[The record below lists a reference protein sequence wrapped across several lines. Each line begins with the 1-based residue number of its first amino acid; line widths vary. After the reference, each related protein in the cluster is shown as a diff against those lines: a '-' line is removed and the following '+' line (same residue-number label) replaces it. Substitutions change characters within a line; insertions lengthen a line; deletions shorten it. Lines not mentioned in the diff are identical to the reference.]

1 MTTAFAVELLSEAHE
16 RTTFRCGVPPLDDY
30 FYARVTQ
37 DVRRRLTAC
46 YVAYEQSTRRLA
58 GYYTLAASSVPLSEL
73 PPDIT
78 KKLPRYP
85 LVPAVRLGRLA
96 VDAQFRGQGLGGV
109 LLVDAM
115 MRALRADIAAYA
127 IVVDAKDDLA
137 VAFYRHHGFNIFVN
151 DPRALFIPI
160 ASVSKLFSSGK

>member
-1 MTTAFAVELLSEAHE
+1 MTTAFAVEILSEAHE
-16 RTTFRCGVPPLDDY
+16 RTAFRCDVAPLDDY
-30 FYARVTQ
+30 FHARVTQ

-46 YVAYEQSTRRLA
+46 YVAYEQSSRRVA
-58 GYYTLAASSVPLSEL
+58 GYYTLAASSVPLGEL
-73 PPDIT
+73 PPETT

-96 VDAQFRGQGLGGV
+96 VDARFRGKGLGGM

-127 IVVDAKDDLA
+127 IAVDAKDDLA
-137 VAFYRHHGFNIFVN
+137 VAFYRHHGFVAFAHN
-151 DPRALFIPI
+151 PRALFLPI
-160 ASVSKLFSSGK
+160 ASVEKLFASSK